1 MILKAGMNVY
11 NQDSVEKNLNKR
23 LNKIAVNLKIMIGV
37 FDSGYGG
44 LTVLNPLLKELPDY
58 DYIYLGDNARTPYG
72 TRSEETVKRYSEQ
85 AVEYLFDK
93 GAVLIITACNTV
105 TALALRHLQQKYL
118 RDKNIKDK
126 KILGV
131 IKPLV
136 EEASRESH
144 IKRISVVGTRGTIKS
159 GAYKIE
165 LNKID
170 SDIEVFSKAC
180 PLLVPLIEEHWHKK
194 PEAKK
199 ILKKYLRD
207 LKNKNTDVMIPGCTH
222 YPLMYKQFVD
232 VMGGRVKVLDS
243 GAVIAD
249 SLKKYLNRHPEI
261 EKLITVNGKREY
273 LTTDC
278 AERFME
284 FGNKELNLNIQK
296 VKTVKLWK

>member
-261 EKLITVNGKREY
+261 EKLITVNGKRKY